1 MIVEFLLLTPDHTWD
16 RYTPVSQV
24 FLSERLA
31 LKAND
36 LLESSVLKTNV
47 KASHLQL
54 QHCL

>member
-24 FLSERLA
+24 FLSERLG

-54 QHCL
+54 QLCL